1 MFYYIFLAL
10 SQAIEIQDPSHMC
23 VEYWNHKVAPS
34 GSVVD
39 NLTYGSRSPFGDIN
53 TKIFGINLIKRN
65 FFQEMKQILQR
76 ASPDELGTLH
86 KLLSS
91 DAWYCEWKVTLM
103 ALMDEIRKACQ

>member
-1 MFYYIFLAL
+1 MFRFILTL
-10 SQAIEIQDPSHMC
+10 SQAIEVQDPCHMC

-39 NLTYGSRSPFGDIN
+39 NLTYGSRSPFGDMN
-53 TKIFGINLIKRN
+53 TKIFGINLIKHN
-65 FFQEMKQILQR
+65 FFEEMKQILQG
-76 ASPDELGTLH
+76 ASPDELSILH

-103 ALMDEIRKACQ
+103 ALMDEITRACQ